1 MCILD
6 CGFQLKIKKKMKIKL
21 KLSTILFS
29 LVFFFCTGY
38 LSAQK
43 SQTVT
48 FQTSAQCGMCK
59 ERIEE
64 VMNFVPG
71 VQFAELNMEDMSL
84 TVKFKS
90 KKTSADDLRKRVASI
105 GYTADDVLPKEE
117 DVKKLPLCCQPG
129 GHR

>member
-1 MCILD
+1 
-6 CGFQLKIKKKMKIKL
+6 MKIKL
-21 KLSTILFS
+21 KLSTILFPVV
-29 LVFFFCTGY
+29 LFFCTAH

-59 ERIEE
+59 ERIEKE
-64 VMNFVPG
+64 LNFASG
-71 VQFAELNMEDMSL
+71 VQYAELNIEDMSL
-84 TVKFKS
+84 TIKFKP
-90 KKTSADDLRKRVASI
+90 KKTTVDDLRKRVAAI

-129 GHR
+129 AHR

>member
-1 MCILD
+1 MCILVSV
-6 CGFQLKIKKKMKIKL
+6 FQLKVKKTMKIRL
-21 KLSTILFS
+21 KLSTLFFPVVIFIS
-29 LVFFFCTGY
+29 SGY
-38 LSAQK
+38 LTAQK

-59 ERIEE
+59 ERIEKE
-64 VMNFVPG
+64 MNFVSG

-84 TVKFKS
+84 TIKFKS
-90 KKTSADDLRKRVASI
+90 KKTTADDLRKRVAAI

-129 GHR
+129 AHR

>member
-1 MCILD
+1 
-6 CGFQLKIKKKMKIKL
+6 MKIKL
-21 KLSTILFS
+21 KISTIFFPVAL
-29 LVFFFCTGY
+29 FFCTAH

-59 ERIEE
+59 ERIEKE
-64 VMNFVPG
+64 LNFASG
-71 VQFAELNMEDMSL
+71 VQYAELNIEDMSL
-84 TVKFKS
+84 TIKFKP
-90 KKTSADDLRKRVASI
+90 KKTTVDDLRKRVAAI

-129 GHR
+129 AHR

>member
-1 MCILD
+1 
-6 CGFQLKIKKKMKIKL
+6 MKIRL

-29 LVFFFCTGY
+29 LVFLFCTGY

-129 GHR
+129 AHL

>member
-1 MCILD
+1 M
-6 CGFQLKIKKKMKIKL
+6 MKIRL
-21 KLSTILFS
+21 KLSTLFFPVVIFICS
-29 LVFFFCTGY
+29 GY
-38 LSAQK
+38 LTAQK

-59 ERIEE
+59 ERIEKE
-64 VMNFVPG
+64 MNFVSG

-84 TVKFKS
+84 TIKFKS
-90 KKTSADDLRKRVASI
+90 KKTTANDLRKRVAAI

-129 GHR
+129 AHR